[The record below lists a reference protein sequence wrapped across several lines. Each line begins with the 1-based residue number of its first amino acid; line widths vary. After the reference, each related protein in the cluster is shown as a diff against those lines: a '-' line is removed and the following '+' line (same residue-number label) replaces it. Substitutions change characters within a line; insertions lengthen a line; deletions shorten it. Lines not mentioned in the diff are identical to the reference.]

1 MDGVYEHI
9 LALILEVIIFFI
21 LVAIGTVIYKW
32 VRVSIDKR
40 LAKGDLLPEDEIHT
54 LKQVFYLI
62 IMSLAFVNIL
72 YSIIN
77 GITLIYFVIFD
88 IVLSVFLAVALDK
101 SSTKGKLLLLLL
113 VPFYS
118 LNMLMFNFTLVSYVN
133 LIHVL
138 VFAYFVK
145 LYYDKF
151 REYTESN
158 SLGVT
163 ILILYVVIF
172 VSFILTQIVE
182 GVNPLDS
189 LVMVSNAFTSNGY
202 AILGSTIGGKLNAIV
217 LVWAGYILS
226 GVGTAT
232 LAATILMKH
241 FNHKFRDVE
250 ESNKELKESIN
261 ELKESNRKLEELIKN
276 NGNSNEDS

>member
-1 MDGVYEHI
+1 MDGVYGHI

-163 ILILYVVIF
+163 ILILYVVVF